1 MTKPTTKSQKSKRS
15 PVTVEAV
22 RELAL
27 ALPGVIETT
36 SHRTHAFKVNG
47 RLLARFQKGGETL
60 VVRCEFAVREVLMG
74 ANPRTFYLM
83 DHYHCWPWV
92 LVRLS
97 SVRLDDLRGLLEEAW
112 RACAS
117 KRARLAWDE
126 SSVMKPPAR
135 SPEHAS

>member
-1 MTKPTTKSQKSKRS
+1 MAKATTRTRKSKQS

-36 SHRTHAFKVNG
+36 SYRTDAFKVNG
-47 RLLARFQKGGETL
+47 RLLARFHQDGETL
-60 VVRCEFAVREVLMG
+60 VVKCEFAVREVLMG
-74 ANPRTFYLM
+74 ANPKTFYLT

-97 SVRLDDLRGLLEEAW
+97 NVRLDELRALLEDAW
-112 RACAS
+112 RGCAS
-117 KRARLAWDE
+117 KRVRLAWD
-126 SSVMKPPAR
+126 AA
-135 SPEHAS
+135 HGL

>member
-1 MTKPTTKSQKSKRS
+1 MRKQTSAGKKPKKGSTE

-36 SHRTHAFKVNG
+36 SYRTHAFKVNG
-47 RLLARFQKGGETL
+47 RLLARFHQDGETL
-60 VVRCEFAVREVLMG
+60 VVKCEFAAREVLMG
-74 ANPRTFYLM
+74 ANPKTFYLT

-97 SVRLDDLRGLLEEAW
+97 SVHLDDLRGLLEEAW
-112 RACAS
+112 RGCAS
-117 KRARLAWDE
+117 KRARLAWDA
-126 SSVMKPPAR
+126 KHQR
-135 SPEHAS
+135 